1 MLNLQCF
8 EMELESFCL
17 FKRLHNCLEN
27 YEVTEIT
34 EHWSVLWRLVGL
46 RGCKTEDMMEVVWDE
61 KYSLIRIIHD
71 DQGIKVEIRR
81 HSRF

>member
-27 YEVTEIT
+27 YEATEIT
-34 EHWSVLWRLVGL
+34 EH
-46 RGCKTEDMMEVVWDE
+46 
-61 KYSLIRIIHD
+61 
-71 DQGIKVEIRR
+71 
-81 HSRF
+81 

>member
-34 EHWSVLWRLVGL
+34 EHWSVLWRLVRL
-46 RGCKTEDMMEVVWDE
+46 RGYKTEDMMQVVRDE
-61 KYSLIRIIHD
+61 NYSLINIIHG
-71 DQGIKVEIRR
+71 DQGIKVEVRR

>member
-27 YEVTEIT
+27 YEATEIT
-34 EHWSVLWRLVGL
+34 EHWRVLWRLERL
-46 RGCKTEDMMEVVWDE
+46 RGYKTEDVMQVVWDE
-61 KYSLIRIIHD
+61 KYSLIHIIHD
-71 DQGIKVEIRR
+71 DQGIKAEVRR
-81 HSRF
+81 HARF

>member
-1 MLNLQCF
+1 
-8 EMELESFCL
+8 MELESFCL

-27 YEVTEIT
+27 YEATEIT
-34 EHWSVLWRLVGL
+34 EHWSVLWRLERL
-46 RGCKTEDMMEVVWDE
+46 RGYKTEDVMQVVWDE

-71 DQGIKVEIRR
+71 DQGIKAEVRR

>member
-46 RGCKTEDMMEVVWDE
+46 RGYKTEDMMEGSE
-61 KYSLIRIIHD
+61 MRNIHSFILSMMIRY
-71 DQGIKVEIRR
+71 
-81 HSRF
+81 